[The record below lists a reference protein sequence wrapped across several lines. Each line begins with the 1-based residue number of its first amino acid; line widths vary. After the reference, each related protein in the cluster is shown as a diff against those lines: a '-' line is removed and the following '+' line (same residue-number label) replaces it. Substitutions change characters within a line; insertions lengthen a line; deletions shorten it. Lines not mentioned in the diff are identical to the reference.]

1 MSETAA
7 QQESVP
13 VAASTA
19 AASETALS
27 VNGMDEPNRVAMNIL
42 FTQGKDPFLEHVFTA
57 RNPDGTAK
65 TNGDGTTKYIS
76 YAEMRQRYG

>member
-13 VAASTA
+13 VAVATAVA
-19 AASETALS
+19 AASA
-27 VNGMDEPNRVAMNIL
+27 NGMDEPNRVAMNIR
-42 FTQGKDPFLEHVFTA
+42 FTQGKDPFLEHIFTA

-65 TNGDGTTKYIS
+65 TNSDGTTKYIS